1 MKDGDALIMDALDAL
16 LTRRSIRAYTDR
28 PVSDESISRLL
39 QAAMAA
45 PSAGN
50 QQPWRFIVVRDRVLL
65 GQIAAA
71 EPHGAMVAKAPVAVV
86 VFGDLNLVRLEG
98 FWVQD
103 CAAAT
108 ENLLVAAHAE
118 GLGAVWVGTYPRE
131 ERVNGVRAVFSLPQH
146 VVPFSVVA
154 IGYPA
159 GQPGPAHRF
168 DADRISHDKYEEK
181 A

>member
-1 MKDGDALIMDALDAL
+1 MDAFDAL

-50 QQPWRFIVVRDRVLL
+50 QQPWRFIVVRDRGLL
-65 GQIAAA
+65 GRIAAA
-71 EPHGAMVAKAPVAVV
+71 EPHGTMLAEAPVAVV
-86 VFGDLNLVRLEG
+86 VCGDLGLVRHEG

-131 ERVNGVRAVFSLPQH
+131 ERVNGVRAVFDLPQR

-159 GQPGPAHRF
+159 GQPGPAYRF
-168 DADRISHDKYEEK
+168 DPSRISHDNYEEK